1 VFFIALTT
9 ARNAREKNAKVVS
22 KVIILMEPA
31 SKIALKVISPVKKLV
46 YPVKI
51 PAFPAKSKIFANSAK
66 KKQLNTKDHV

>member
-51 PAFPAKSKIFANSAK
+51 PAFPAKAKIFANSAK
-66 KKQLNTKDHV
+66 KKQLNTKDRV